1 VTCGVSLVAYRQPIR
16 PGDVGTD
23 VLAVKR
29 AVRKLGIPGS
39 GGLVLSRSAGV
50 SFVACIRTVQHQHS
64 LAADGIYGPATH
76 TLIAAA
82 FDAYGALLY
91 RTAAIRHP
99 PPPPAPSTAVEA
111 AQRLLALH
119 TRGGYRAD
127 NPGDLRDIQAAA
139 EGKPVWSQGGYWVH
153 IDPRPLRT
161 LCWLIE
167 DKGFKLGTYALCS
180 DHSNDGPHGHAGG
193 LAADISSVNGVSVAS
208 ADGRAGALAVAE
220 ALHQAPAS
228 YRPRQLICGG
238 YGNHYDAQISALT
251 IPSAGFYGQ
260 TTMRE
265 HYGHVHAGF

>member
-1 VTCGVSLVAYRQPIR
+1 MTLTMSLVAYRQPIR
-16 PGDVGTD
+16 PGDQGSD

-29 AVRKLGIPGS
+29 ALRKLGVPGS
-39 GGLVLSRSAGV
+39 GGLVVSRTAGV
-50 SFVACIRTVQHQHS
+50 SFVGCIRTVQRQHH
-64 LAADGIYGPATH
+64 LASDGIYGAATH
-76 TLIAAA
+76 KCVAPA
-82 FDAYGALLY
+82 FDAYGAMLY

-99 PPPPAPSTAVEA
+99 PPPPVPSTAVAA
-111 AQRLLALH
+111 AQTLLSLH
-119 TRGGYRAD
+119 TQGRYRAD

-153 IDPRPLRT
+153 LSPAPLRT

-167 DKGFKLGTYALCS
+167 DRGFTLGTYAVCS

-193 LAADISSVNGVSVAS
+193 LAVDISSVHDVSISS
-208 ADGRAGALAVAE
+208 AEGRPGALAVAE

-251 IPSAGFYGQ
+251 IPSAAFYGSE
-260 TTMRE
+260 TMRAHE
-265 HYGHVHAGF
+265 NHIHSGA